1 MVKVVALGAKLL
13 GEHFSELSQTI
24 NFKFITGALS
34 MPDENDELFEAWKKC
49 NVIVLY

>member
-34 MPDENDELFEAWKKC
+34 MPDENDELFEA
-49 NVIVLY
+49 